1 MPIRIVRMTLPALL
15 QRYGIYTIRELSRRT
30 KLSRQQAWN
39 LWHGTSGVG
48 KQTMRRLHEHLG
60 IPLEELMQVEPP
72 DSAQQS
78 KDDEPGVEAS

>member
-1 MPIRIVRMTLPALL
+1 MPTRLVRMTLQALL
-15 QRYGIYTIRELSRRT
+15 QRYGIYTIRDLSRRT

-39 LWHGTSGVG
+39 LWHGVSGVG

-72 DSAQQS
+72 DPAQRS
-78 KDDEPGVEAS
+78 KDHEP